1 MNLIKGGSIAEK
13 FCVEKSFPS
22 NGESSKFEYVA
33 DLNGTESRQM
43 MSSNDNTSPPN
54 LAWTF
59 KLQVWICDSAIA
71 FQATQ
76 SREQHLTPPW
86 SSQTIKQEHKLPIF
100 IIIRRW
106 ATNSRMTAEI

>member
-1 MNLIKGGSIAEK
+1 MSTLKFFTIKVFIVSQLETKLSWNLANRRRGHLRIFSFLIYCTEMNLIKGGSIAEK

-54 LAWTF
+54 LA
-59 KLQVWICDSAIA
+59 
-71 FQATQ
+71 
-76 SREQHLTPPW
+76 
-86 SSQTIKQEHKLPIF
+86 
-100 IIIRRW
+100 
-106 ATNSRMTAEI
+106 